1 MEINSLQDVE
11 KGIQEH
17 SSSLEESAVNLLDDI
32 INVLPVYLKDLI
44 NEAFEYKRIPKEYLL
59 SSIFFA
65 FSNAS
70 GLAFQIDALG
80 YSNYGNLYFAL
91 IGSRGDAKSP
101 AMDLATGPLNKYD
114 NQKYEEFRE
123 KSLEADPGDII
134 DRKQLFIQDATVE
147 AAYYMHHKNPFS
159 LGIFIDE
166 MYHLIEKMS
175 NPSSKDGPAWRQLLL
190 QGNTNKHVDILR
202 KTTESFR
209 LTKSYPTLL
218 GSIQEQFIPKIF
230 SGGNEE
236 SGLTDRLCYSLKLTH
251 NSKLSKYRIGLDCLR
266 NYSDNLLRIMDHRLV
281 VEEKKMDDPYVLTCT
296 SEAEDILFDYT
307 QKLLDDQKDTESG
320 EKEYLSK
327 IQINIHKM
335 VLILHLIK
343 QSAKPELSLKVE
355 PETVNEAVRIME
367 FYLINFRI
375 IKQKLAGQVKT
386 INPGDIIRLGIKNN
400 ATQQQIAAV
409 LGVNKSTISRKM
421 AKIKI

>member
-1 MEINSLQDVE
+1 MEINSLKDIE
-11 KGIQEH
+11 KGIQTH
-17 SSSLEESAVNLLDDI
+17 SLSLEENAVIHLNEI
-32 INVLPVYLKDLI
+32 IADLPLYIKDLI
-44 NEAFEYKRIPKEYLL
+44 NEAFEFKRIPKEYLL

-80 YSNYGNLYFAL
+80 YSNYGNIYLAL

-123 KSLEADPGDII
+123 KSLGADPGDNI

-147 AAYYMHHKNPFS
+147 AAYYMHHKNPCS
-159 LGIFIDE
+159 LGIFMDE

-251 NSKLSKYRIGLDCLR
+251 NSKLSKHRIRLDCLR
-266 NYSDNLLRIMDHRLV
+266 TYSDNLLRIMEHRII
-281 VEEKKMDDPYVLTCT
+281 VEENNLDDPYVLTCT
-296 SEAEDILFDYT
+296 SEAEDLLFDYT

-335 VLILHLIK
+335 VLLLHLIK
-343 QSAKPELSLKVE
+343 QSATPELSLRIE
-355 PETVNEAVRIME
+355 PATVNEAIRIME

-375 IKQKLAGQVKT
+375 IKQKLVGQVKT
-386 INPGDIIRLGIKNN
+386 IHPGDIIRMGVKNN
-400 ATQQQIAAV
+400 ATQQQMAAV
-409 LGVNKSTISRKM
+409 LGVNKSTVSRQM
-421 AKIKI
+421 AKMKV

>member
-1 MEINSLQDVE
+1 MEIDSLKDIDQA
-11 KGIQEH
+11 IQTH
-17 SSSLEESAVNLLDDI
+17 SLSLEENAVILLEEI
-32 INVLPVYLKDLI
+32 IADLPGYIKDFI
-44 NEAFEYKRIPKEYLL
+44 NEAFTYKRIPKEYLL

-80 YSNYGNLYFAL
+80 YTNYGNLYFAL

-123 KSLEADPGDII
+123 ESLEADPGDII

-147 AAYYMHHKNPFS
+147 AAYYMHHKNPCS
-159 LGIFIDE
+159 LGIFMDE

-251 NSKLSKYRIGLDCLR
+251 NSTLSKHRIRLDCLR
-266 NYSDNLLRIMDHRLV
+266 TYSDNLLRIMEHRLT
-281 VEEKKMDDPYVLTCT
+281 VEEKNLDNPYVLTCT
-296 SEAEDILFDYT
+296 SDAEDLLFDYT
-307 QKLLDDQKDTESG
+307 QKLLDDQKETESG

-335 VLILHLIK
+335 ILILHLIK
-343 QSAKPELSLKVE
+343 NSATPELSLKVE
-355 PETVNEAVRIME
+355 PATVVGAIRIME

-375 IKQKLAGQVKT
+375 IKEKLVGQVKT
-386 INPGDIIRLGIKNN
+386 INPGDIIRMGIKNN
-400 ATQQQIAAV
+400 ATQQQMAAV
-409 LGVNKSTISRKM
+409 LGVHKSTISRHINK
-421 AKIKI
+421 KNV